1 MEYNKRTTKLEQYKE
16 KLKEREFNNDTY
28 FLDKFTNN
36 NNYNNNN
43 RLDRTLNPRNNSLIN
58 QENQIFNNNDF
69 SRTSRRNVT
78 PNINYINKNNNNNNF
93 DDSNMINNY
102 NSNFPNIGNNN
113 NINHTNSNNTLNMYN
128 NNTNNNNSISNLNN
142 YSRPRT
148 QNQNKN
154 YIQNN
159 NNNIDYSND
168 PFGNSYKGAGIIPRD
183 RGAFIKEDQLNQ
195 NKMLKE
201 IWASE
206 IEEKKRREEK
216 ERQIQKERDLKED
229 EKIRKTIEEEKQ
241 QIEEEKKKKQ
251 EKEKNIVKENEQL
264 IQNKKIISENGG
276 NTDKEIQQNNE
287 VINNNV
293 DLNNYNYNYN
303 YNRKKYENL
312 DLNKIQFYRKN
323 KNDFNNNNMNEKIY
337 YRNKINQYN
346 LYNNRRVNQF
356 EFSPNPRMLDDSKN
370 PQIAKLKNEINS
382 GYMEISSLFKQLKNN
397 VIEANQNR
405 NKAQNNFKLIT
416 DEINKEKMYQ
426 LQLEKKR
433 YDQMKQEEMF
443 DNYYANVR
451 DVDPIYHIKN
461 DKNFQKENSNLSDM
475 SNLARAGQNLIRLKA
490 QSEFIPI
497 GVNTYDNN
505 IRIEENDRLNENIND
520 PGNNIA
526 LGDDEPKN
534 NMEIESE
541 TIFQQ
546 TGEDNF

>member
-497 GVNTYDNN
+497 GVNTYDKN